1 LHDTKKGDFVYLDPP
16 YQPVS
21 KTANFTSY
29 TTRNFTDDDLERL
42 ATIAEK
48 LHFKGCKILIS
59 NSKSKKVQNSFSS
72 SSLEDEGN
80 SCKPCNKFKFK
91 KTNRSF

>member
-1 LHDTKKGDFVYLDPP
+1 
-16 YQPVS
+16 VS

-72 SSLEDEGN
+72 SIWKMKEIHVNRAIN
-80 SCKPCNKFKFK
+80 SNSK
-91 KTNRSF
+91 KRTGHSEILIKNY